1 MTRSFFFSLLLS
13 TFLLALPIY
22 AQVDLTPG
30 GTFQATNDAPFAHK
44 GASIAHLPDG
54 RLAIIGGH
62 GTGFVSLNK
71 IQLYQNGIFS
81 SITLPYPADASGIA
95 RLNDGQILIFG
106 GSSDLG
112 IPAYS
117 NACIFNPSTNQVVS
131 TGSTNL
137 FRAASGAGTLLDG
150 RVLVAGAWWVH
161 NNAHTQ
167 AELYNPSSSSFGLT
181 GTLNTQRSSPL
192 VIPTSDSNAVV
203 IGGTEPTGSIS
214 LFPVERYSRNTGT
227 FSILR
232 NFLISADDPNWYILN
247 SITSPIIDEVRM
259 SDGRY
264 IFLARK
270 DSNQVT
276 DYALVA
282 FNPTTLEVER
292 LNITPPLPN
301 SSEVIFWPYVYD
313 AARQTLYLLAAV
325 QPDHH
330 NLRLYTVH
338 IPTLRRNNPTGSYNF
353 TDYPYDACFG
363 LLPNGNL
370 FLSGGSTDGSNFS
383 PTARTVLITPNVLS
397 ASERLSPTTFALHQN
412 YPNPFNPTTVIRY
425 QLPTPS
431 VVRLAVFDVLGRPVV
446 SLVNSVQA
454 SGDYS
459 VSFNAANLSSGVY
472 FYRLQ
477 AGNFVQT
484 RKMILMK

>member
-1 MTRSFFFSLLLS
+1 MTKSLFLSLLLS

-30 GTFQATNDAPFAHK
+30 GTFQVTNDAPFAHK
-44 GASIAHLPDG
+44 GASLARLPDG

-62 GTGFVSLNK
+62 GTGFVSLDK
-71 IQLYQNGIFS
+71 IQLYQNGNFS

-95 RLNDGQILIFG
+95 RLNDGRILIFG

-117 NACIFNPSTNQVVS
+117 NACIFNPSTTQVVS

-167 AELYNPSSSSFGLT
+167 AEIYNHSSGSFSLT
-181 GTLNTQRSSPL
+181 GTLNSPRSNPL
-192 VIPTSDSNAVV
+192 VIPTSDSDAV
-203 IGGTEPTGSIS
+203 IIAGTEPTGSSS
-214 LFPVERYSRNTGT
+214 LFPIERYNRVTGV
-227 FSILR
+227 FSVER
-232 NFLISADDPNWYILN
+232 NFLISANDSNWIAL
-247 SITSPIIDEVRM
+247 SDIKRPIDEFRLN
-259 SDGRY
+259 DGRY
-264 IFLARK
+264 LLFATR
-270 DSNQVT
+270 DSNQVVN
-276 DYALVA
+276 YALVA
-282 FNPTTLEVER
+282 FHPASLVAER
-292 LNITPPLPN
+292 LNVTPQLPN
-301 SSEVIFWPYVYD
+301 SLEVSFVNGVYD
-313 AARQTLYLLAAV
+313 ATRQNLYLLAAV
-325 QPDHH
+325 QPDHR

-338 IPTLRRNNPTGSYNF
+338 LPTLQRNNPTGSFNYEN
-353 TDYPYDACFG
+353 YPYNACFG

-370 FLSGGSTDGSNFS
+370 LLSGGSTDGSNFS

-397 ASERLSPTTFALHQN
+397 ASERLSPITFALHQN

-425 QLPTPS
+425 QLPTATP
-431 VVRLAVFDVLGRPVV
+431 VRLEVFDVLGRNVS
-446 SLVNSVQA
+446 SLVNARQSA
-454 SGDYS
+454 GDYS

-477 AGNFVQT
+477 AGDFVQT
-484 RKMILMK
+484 RKMVLMK